1 MDVFCWEDMQCTLG
15 PAAWLSLVLSL
26 GGRADLAK
34 LPVSHQCSVL
44 SSKACSLQSEQCF
57 HSLPD
62 MGLPLLRLM
71 LGMVFLQPLPPDDP
85 VEPGDK
91 AVV

>member
-34 LPVSHQCSVL
+34 LPVSHQRSVL
-44 SSKACSLQSEQCF
+44 SSKACLLQSEQCF

-91 AVV
+91 ALV